1 MRRDCFDATKNRS
14 SFLTLRYIF
23 FFLRDI
29 FRKNGTAVDAAIAVL
44 ICNGAVHS
52 HSLGLGG
59 GFFMIIYIKSEGKSY
74 FLNARE
80 MAPLKSDENMY
91 KNDNSSSTD
100 GPLAIAVP
108 GELKGYVEAKNRFG
122 NPQLSL
128 MDLLKPT
135 IEMCERGFKVT
146 RSLAKTIEFFKERP
160 KYDKNLR
167 YVCIE

>member
-1 MRRDCFDATKNRS
+1 MSCITHKTKY
-14 SFLTLRYIF
+14 TF

-59 GFFMIIYIKSEGKSY
+59 GFFMIIFIKSEGKSY

-80 MAPLKSDENMY
+80 MAPLKSDKNMY
-91 KNDNSSSTD
+91 KNSSSTD

-135 IEMCERGFKVT
+135 IELCERGFKVT
-146 RSLAKTIEFFKERP
+146 RSLAKTIEFFKEKP

-167 YVCIE
+167 YVGWFRKIG

>member
-1 MRRDCFDATKNRS
+1 
-14 SFLTLRYIF
+14 
-23 FFLRDI
+23 
-29 FRKNGTAVDAAIAVL
+29 
-44 ICNGAVHS
+44 
-52 HSLGLGG
+52 
-59 GFFMIIYIKSEGKSY
+59 MIIFIKSEGKSY

-80 MAPLKSDENMY
+80 MAPLKSYENMY
-91 KNDNSSSTD
+91 KNSSSTD

-135 IEMCERGFKVT
+135 IELCERGFKVT
-146 RSLAKTIEFFKERP
+146 RSLAKTIEFFKEKP

-167 YVCIE
+167 

>member
-1 MRRDCFDATKNRS
+1 
-14 SFLTLRYIF
+14 
-23 FFLRDI
+23 
-29 FRKNGTAVDAAIAVL
+29 
-44 ICNGAVHS
+44 
-52 HSLGLGG
+52 
-59 GFFMIIYIKSEGKSY
+59 MIIFIKSEGKSY

-91 KNDNSSSTD
+91 KNPNSSSTD

-146 RSLAKTIEFFKERP
+146 RSLAKAIEPFKT
-160 KYDKNLR
+160 KTKFDKNLR
-167 YVCIE
+167 YVCIKKLINMQVRTI